1 MSESCALSIVVASYN
16 TREFLRACLESVR
29 TATIGLQAE
38 VLVVDNNSTDGSAT
52 MVEEYFPE
60 VEVLRN
66 DANEGFS
73 RANNRA
79 LARARGAAV
88 LLLNPDTL
96 VPPETL
102 RCLLGILAE
111 HPEAGVLGCRILRPD
126 GTLDEAC
133 RRSFPTPLSALA
145 RILSLDRL
153 FPKSRTLG
161 SYRRTYEDP
170 CGRYEVESIVGAFM
184 LVRREVLELSGGL
197 DEDFFMYGEDLDW
210 CWRIRRAGKS
220 IWYIGDVHV
229 VHHKGA
235 STSGEPQRM
244 NWHFHRSMFLF
255 HRKHLVDRYPFF
267 VNWLVYLGISA
278 HYALRSVR
286 MALRPPP
293 RARPLQLGSATSG
306 TSPV

>member
-1 MSESCALSIVVASYN
+1 MSERCALSIVVASYN
-16 TREFLRACLESVR
+16 TREFLRACLLSVR
-29 TATIGLQAE
+29 AATAGLHCE
-38 VLVVDNNSTDGSAT
+38 IFVVDNNSTDGSAA
-52 MVEEYFPE
+52 MVEDHFK
-60 VEVLRN
+60 EVLVIKN

-79 LARARGAAV
+79 LARATGAAV

-102 RCLLGILAE
+102 TGLLAILAD
-111 HPEAGVLGCRILRPD
+111 HPEAAVLGCRIVRPD

-133 RRSFPTPLSALA
+133 RRSFPTPLSAFA
-145 RILSLDRL
+145 RLTSLDRI
-153 FPKSRTLG
+153 FPKSKSLAA
-161 SYRRTYEDP
+161 YRRTWEDP
-170 CGRYEVESIVGAFM
+170 FGRYEVESIVGAFM
-184 LVRREVLELSGGL
+184 LVRREVLERSGGL
-197 DEDFFMYGEDLDW
+197 DEDYFMYGEDLDW
-210 CWRIRRAGKS
+210 CWRLRQAGHS

-255 HRKHLVDRYPFF
+255 HRKHLVDSYPFF

-278 HYALRSVR
+278 HYSFRSVR

-293 RARPLQLGSATSG
+293 RARPLQL
-306 TSPV
+306 